1 MAQRSEVAKGV
12 KAGGGEI
19 VTATELAAHL
29 DCARSFL
36 DKLEAS
42 GVIHREPGGGFNLVA
57 SRVAYIRHLRRER
70 TTTQKGEAEAAFLK
84 AKRIALEV
92 RTAQK
97 LNQLVPAQ
105 VAFEV
110 IDEYVAD
117 VTIAL
122 QNIPARAAGGDR
134 VLRRRIE
141 TAVFEARKEI
151 SGRMAEKARQAMP
164 EIASVDAEKAP
175 DAD

>member
-1 MAQRSEVAKGV
+1 MARRSKVAKDV
-12 KAGGGEI
+12 KTGGGEI

-29 DCARSFL
+29 DCARSYL
-36 DKLEAS
+36 DKLEAG
-42 GVIHREPGGGFNLVA
+42 GVIVREPGGGLNLAA
-57 SRVAYIRHLRRER
+57 SRVAYIRYLRRER

-97 LNQLVPAQ
+97 LGQLFPTQ
-105 VAFEV
+105 VALEV
-110 IDEYVAD
+110 IDQYVAD
-117 VTIAL
+117 VTVAL

-151 SGRMAEKARQAMP
+151 SGRMAERARQAMP
-164 EIASVDAEKAP
+164 EVAAETGAA
-175 DAD
+175 DADA

>member
-1 MAQRSEVAKGV
+1 MARKSKATKGV

-19 VTATELAAHL
+19 VTAVQLAAHL
-29 DCARSFL
+29 DVARSYL
-36 DKLEAS
+36 DKLEAI
-42 GVIHREPGGGFNLVA
+42 GVIVREPGGGFNLA
-57 SRVAYIRHLRRER
+57 AARTGYIRYLRRER

-97 LNQLVPAQ
+97 LGQLFPTT
-105 VAFEV
+105 VALEV
-110 IDEYVAD
+110 IDEYVAA
-117 VTIAL
+117 VTIEL
-122 QNIPARAAGGDR
+122 QNMPSRIAGRDL

-141 TAVFEARKEI
+141 REVFEVRRAIAGKF
-151 SGRMAEKARQAMP
+151 ADKARQAMP
-164 EIASVDAEKAP
+164 QVTVAGTGAT